1 MKRVVWDPG
10 GDVTHLV
17 DKSGFRVVSGEIG
30 RILDALRHPDPHVR
44 VTTREAYP
52 AAVRAL
58 EQADMTSETGCRLV
72 RIEQAP
78 HLKRVQVEIGARC
91 NLRCSY
97 CFSSRGPEDGR
108 RLPRQSVLDVIGECD
123 RLGVLGLDLTGGEPL
138 LDPDWELYV
147 TTARSAG
154 IAVFLQTNGTLVDER
169 AVRVMET
176 AGVAG
181 VQVSLDSHTAT
192 VNDAGRGSEG
202 ALAAAFRGMELI
214 HASSVPL
221 QITLMTY
228 GANAGHVVDS
238 IRYLAARF
246 RKAVINI
253 DRVIALR
260 PDPAVELLSAEEHW
274 KALRPFLGRNVRTGK
289 VCETP
294 GMGPGEPQCGVG
306 YSLVY
311 ITAEGEVAACP
322 TMTGRESAEL
332 RGPSLDEGGLA
343 RAWYDS
349 AFFAR
354 FRFTNCGVADRCE
367 VGRQCGGGCR
377 SNAYRDVG
385 ATDAPDVVECN
396 LRRNATRTWID
407 FPRRYEQGVFDPVT
421 G

>member
-1 MKRVVWDPG
+1 MKRIVWDPS
-10 GDVTHLV
+10 GDATHV
-17 DKSGFRVVSGEIG
+17 VEKGGFRTLSGQVG
-30 RILDALRHPDPHVR
+30 HILDELRHPDPRVR
-44 VTTREAYP
+44 AATMEAYP

-58 EQADMTSETGCRLV
+58 ERAKLTSETDCRHV
-72 RIEQAP
+72 RVERAP

-108 RLPRQSVLDVIGECD
+108 RLSRQSVLELIEECD

-147 TTARSAG
+147 IAARSAG
-154 IAVFLQTNGTLVDER
+154 IAVFLQTNGTLIDER
-169 AVRVMET
+169 AMRVIED

-181 VQVSLDSHTAT
+181 IQVSLDSHVAA

-202 ALAAAFRGMELI
+202 ALAAAIRGMELV

-246 RKAVINI
+246 RKAVVNI
-253 DRVIALR
+253 DRVIAYR
-260 PDPAVELLSAEEHW
+260 PDMDVEPLSPESHW
-274 KALRPFLGRNVRTGK
+274 KALRPFLGRNVRATK

-294 GMGPGEPQCGVG
+294 GMGPGEPLCGVG

-322 TMTGRESAEL
+322 TMTSRESADL
-332 RGPSLDEGGLA
+332 RGPSLAAGGLA
-343 RAWYDS
+343 RAWYES
-349 AFFAR
+349 AFFSR
-354 FRFTNCGVADRCE
+354 FRYTNCGVADRCE

-385 ATDAPDVVECN
+385 GTSAPDVVECN
-396 LRRNATRTWID
+396 LRRNATRTWVD